1 MKLNKLIALLLA
13 VTMLFAFVG
22 CPNEP
27 DTPATP
33 ANNQPANNN
42 QENPNNNDPE
52 NPPPVEGTFDIKEG
66 LVPGATSYEIKD
78 LDGLKKLIEIVN
90 GKAAVEAAEG
100 VEAAEAVPANSLAGV
115 TITLA
120 NDLTINAAVLKEGFL
135 EPDEGEGATANA
147 ALINLDSIGNRNAA
161 FAGTFDGN
169 GKVISGLYIYQA
181 HQGLGFIGATAEGA
195 VIKNL
200 TIKDACVINSN
211 ASAAEDGPDD
221 DRFGGL
227 LGMSNGATTIENCV
241 FIGVVGSAA
250 AAGRGD
256 PYEYIGGLVGRADG
270 TVTAKDCVVLARV
283 YGSADVI
290 NKKGTVNKE
299 NVIGLNAASVPVA
312 YEGENEIVKAAVAA
326 INPAED
332 PNGNTED
339 PNGNTEDPNGNTEDP
354 NGNTEDPNGNTED
367 PNGNTEEPADT
378 KENDIAAGLKDN
390 VVAYNIYDVAGLQK
404 LAEIVNG
411 GNALDG
417 YTFTVANDITINENV
432 LSDDFL
438 EPAESALGEPAANLV
453 NLESIGKRE
462 KPFSGTFDGNG
473 KIIKGLYI
481 YQGHQGLGFFGSVKA
496 ATIKNVIILDAC
508 VVNKNMEAGSQDQKK
523 DANDNNTKKLCW
535 WDAEFPEQGTIP
547 KINHDGN
554 DDDRFGGLIGLAEGV
569 ASVENCIFEGVVGSA
584 AAANR
589 TDNVKDAN
597 GNDYTSNPYEYIG
610 GLVGRAD
617 AAVTANHVIV
627 LARIYGSGGVIC
639 TKGTVNQTEVAAFD
653 ASDAEQLAAGKAA
666 IAEQLAALSAPAAE
680 EPAAP
685 EEPAAE

>member
-27 DTPATP
+27 DTPVTP
-33 ANNQPANNN
+33 ENNQPANNN

-367 PNGNTEEPADT
+367 PNGNTEDPNGNTEDPNGNTEDPNGNTEEPAAPA
-378 KENDIAAGLKDN
+378 DIKDGLVADVAEY
-390 VVAYNIYDVAGLQK
+390 VVSDVAGLQK
-404 LAEIVNG
+404 LAELVNG
-411 GNALDG
+411 GNTLAGVTITL
-417 YTFTVANDITINENV
+417 ANDITINDAV
-432 LSDDFL
+432 LLDGFL
-438 EPAESALGEPAANLV
+438 EPAEGEGATANADLV
-453 NLESIGKRE
+453 NLDSIGNKANA
-462 KPFSGTFDGNG
+462 FAGTFDGDGNT
-473 KIIKGLYI
+473 ISGLYI
-481 YQGHQGLGFFGSVKA
+481 YQAHQGLGFIGNA
-496 ATIKNVIILDAC
+496 AGATIKNLVIRDAC
-508 VVNKNMEAGSQDQKK
+508 VINSNASGADDGS
-523 DANDNNTKKLCW
+523 
-535 WDAEFPEQGTIP
+535 
-547 KINHDGN
+547 
-554 DDDRFGGLIGLAEGV
+554 DDDRFGGLIGLNTAAGTV
-569 ASVENCIFEGVVGSA
+569 IENVIFEGVVGSA
-584 AAANR
+584 AA
-589 TDNVKDAN
+589 KDRGGA
-597 GNDYTSNPYEYIG
+597 YEYIG
-610 GLVGRAD
+610 GLIGRAD
-617 AAVTANHVIV
+617 AAASATNVIV
-627 LARIYGSGGVIC
+627 LARIYGSGSVIN
-639 TKGTVNQTEVAAFD
+639 TKGADKLTLTDVAAYD
-653 ASDAEQLAAGKAA
+653 AASQLEEGKAFIEA
-666 IAEQLAALSAPAAE
+666 TLSGEASEEPTPEAPAEGGEAT
-680 EPAAP
+680 
-685 EEPAAE
+685 AAE